1 MESYVN
7 IRLAGID
14 DDLWML
20 IPPKMVQF
28 FVLVLKNAHMIPV
41 GCGRGE
47 GLSERSNFEKQMAP
61 DQSVCD
67 SLFA

>member
-14 DDLWML
+14 DDLWMV

-41 GCGRGE
+41 GGGRGE
-47 GLSERSNFEKQMAP
+47 
-61 DQSVCD
+61 
-67 SLFA
+67 